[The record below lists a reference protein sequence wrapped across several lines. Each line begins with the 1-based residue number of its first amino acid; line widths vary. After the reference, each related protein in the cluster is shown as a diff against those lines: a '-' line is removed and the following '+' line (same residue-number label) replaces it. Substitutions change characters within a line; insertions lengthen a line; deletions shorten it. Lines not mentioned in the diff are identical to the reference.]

1 MLKYRRI
8 IAGILAVNLL
18 AGSILLDYTEV
29 NANNVNTSL
38 NMISAENS
46 DELSHADAESVSSS
60 EKTDAENK
68 ADILLKQYY
77 ESFPFHPSTITL
89 LPMFQDLLLYIT

>member
-38 NMISAENS
+38 NMISADFYVVECVWAAFIKRS
-46 DELSHADAESVSSS
+46 LCW
-60 EKTDAENK
+60 
-68 ADILLKQYY
+68 
-77 ESFPFHPSTITL
+77 F
-89 LPMFQDLLLYIT
+89 

>member
-38 NMISAENS
+38 NMISADNS
-46 DELSHADAESVSSS
+46 DEVSHADAESVSSS

-68 ADILLKQYY
+68 ADEKIVLEKISKQ
-77 ESFPFHPSTITL
+77 SFFVTFFVLTTFLVIC
-89 LPMFQDLLLYIT
+89 

>member
-29 NANNVNTSL
+29 NANNLNTSL

-46 DELSHADAESVSSS
+46 DEVSHADAESVSPS
-60 EKTDAENK
+60 EKTDEENK
-68 ADILLKQYY
+68 ADEKN
-77 ESFPFHPSTITL
+77 TTL
-89 LPMFQDLLLYIT
+89 DANEKDENTASSNSDAGLTNETQ